1 MRDHLLKCFNG
12 YGPTFANP
20 IQRQRQGNSFFN
32 QTMKDL
38 VAASVLIPIIDRPAG
53 LTVLFTQRSQK
64 LKNHPGQIS
73 FPGGRVEKDD
83 KDVVDTALREAQ
95 EEIGLRPE
103 RVTVLGQLGLCL
115 TGTGFEV
122 TPVVGLIEEP
132 LKLSL
137 ATDEVTE
144 TFEIPLSLLLDE
156 NRYRTNTS
164 ILPSGGKR
172 EFYIF
177 DYPQRYIW
185 GATAQMLVDLR
196 KLLES

>member
-12 YGPTFANP
+12 HGLTFVDP
-20 IQRQRQGNSFFN
+20 VQRRRQAKEFLD
-32 QTMKDL
+32 QTMKNL
-38 VAASVLIPIIDRPAG
+38 VAASVLIPIIDRPTG
-53 LTVLFTQRSQK
+53 LTVLFTQRSKK

-73 FPGGRVEKDD
+73 FPGGRAEKND
-83 KDVVDTALREAQ
+83 KDVIATALRESQ

-103 RVTVLGQLGLCL
+103 RVNVLGRLGLCL

-122 TPVVGLIEEP
+122 TPIVGLIEEP
-132 LKLSL
+132 LALSL
-137 ATDEVTE
+137 ATNEVTE
-144 TFEIPLSLLLDE
+144 TFEIPLLLLLDE
-156 NRYRTNTS
+156 NRYRTNTAV
-164 ILPSGGKR
+164 LPSGLKR

>member
-1 MRDHLLKCFNG
+1 MRDRLLKCFNG
-12 YGPTFANP
+12 HGPTLANP
-20 IQRQRQGNSFFN
+20 IQQRS
-32 QTMKDL
+32 QTKNFLNKTIKPL
-38 VAASVLIPIIDRPAG
+38 VAASVLIPIVDRPKG
-53 LTVLFTQRSQK
+53 LTVLFTRRSQK

-83 KDVVDTALREAQ
+83 KDVIATALRESQ

-103 RVTVLGQLGLCL
+103 RVNVLGQLGLCL

-122 TPVVGLIEEP
+122 TPVVGLIKEP
-132 LKLSL
+132 LGLSL
-137 ATDEVTE
+137 STNEVTE
-144 TFEIPLSLLLDE
+144 TFEIPLLLLLDE
-156 NRYRTNTS
+156 HRYRTDTAV
-164 ILPSGGKR
+164 LPSGEER

>member
-1 MRDHLLKCFNG
+1 MLDHLLKRFNG
-12 YGPTFANP
+12 HRPIFANP
-20 IQRQRQGNSFFN
+20 VQQQRQPTNSLD
-32 QTMKDL
+32 QTMKNL
-38 VAASVLIPIIDRPAG
+38 VAASVLIPIIDRPKE

-73 FPGGRVEKDD
+73 FPGGRAEKDD
-83 KDVVDTALREAQ
+83 QNVVATALRESQ
-95 EEIGLRPE
+95 EEIGLQPE
-103 RVTVLGQLGLCL
+103 RVNVLGQLGLCL

-132 LKLSL
+132 LVLNLS
-137 ATDEVTE
+137 ANEVTE
-144 TFEIPLSLLLDE
+144 TFEIPLLLLLDE
-156 NRYRTNTS
+156 NRYRTDTA
-164 ILPSGGKR
+164 ILPSGEKR

-185 GATAQMLVDLR
+185 GATAQMLVNLR